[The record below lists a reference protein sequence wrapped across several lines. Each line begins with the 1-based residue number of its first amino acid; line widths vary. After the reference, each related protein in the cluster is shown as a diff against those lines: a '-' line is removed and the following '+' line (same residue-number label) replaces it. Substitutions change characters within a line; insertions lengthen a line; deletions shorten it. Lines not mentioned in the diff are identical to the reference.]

1 MLGRQSTGAPSQ
13 AKPKSKGRKKDRSL
27 NALAIAEKQV
37 PKYSNLSNGRV
48 DDVEGHTSK
57 RHRGR
62 EDREF
67 EREGEARK
75 RKKLNGGHED
85 SKIDQIE
92 HGSDSDGN
100 EWMVGGVDR
109 NEDSELDSDEAFGES
124 DEEKFEG
131 FTLRGS
137 STFQKMGK
145 IPSKSKRVT
154 LDSAAFKG
162 IDLHKDEDNGEIS
175 EQSDGLGDDAI
186 DLADMLDQSDE
197 PNEGRRDIAGAD
209 EGPNDTRHGLQVNYV
224 NSRKPPEGDED
235 SIFAN
240 SDMEDDQPN
249 ALQLESL
256 QKLVSDI
263 ENKNNSTFPQ
273 TNSTANAQE
282 SMPPSQFGIS
292 STRKLTVADLI
303 PSITDSNLK
312 KSLKLLVNNDAKSSK
327 TGGIP
332 KKLDVPLP
340 KRQQDRLNRA
350 AAYDKSKETL
360 KRWIDTI
367 KYNRRAEHLAFPLQD
382 PNAVAAPGAQKLL
395 PLIHSQPVTE
405 LEGVIQNILQDSG
418 LASKSQGSGDDQLD
432 DIAGLEANKL
442 SIQDFEARRAE
453 LRRARELL
461 FREEARSRRIKK
473 IKSKSYRRVHRKD
486 REKIAQ
492 QEKAALAAAGVV
504 DSESEQERMNRRR
517 AEERVGA
524 RHRESKWAKSV
535 KESGRAA
542 WDEDARSGIVEAA
555 RRRDE
560 LTKRIQGRDAHMDE
574 SNSSSSDSDS
584 DGGPSDQ
591 FMDETQASLQKL
603 QNRVK
608 RLDSYEMSGSSKA
621 EPKSG
626 LSSMKFMQKADALR
640 KEKNDADLDLLRR
653 LAAGQATPDEEEA
666 EVDQGRRQFGPK
678 KPQSKVSTGFS
689 NEIRNDFEERED
701 SLSGDESRRNLLDEN
716 QQIPIDAPP
725 MAGTKDPQT
734 RTTVTRK
741 SERGKRGRDRD
752 KPSDTNQ
759 NPWLTIKGLRG
770 DELQMGD
777 AQAEATVSTTLAT
790 DRSVGQVIESVIESK
805 AQQPHEISHHAEP
818 PPKTRPRHEKS
829 NLAEVIVSE
838 SEDEESGGM
847 PRLMRDQE
855 LIRKAF
861 AGDAVVADFDKEK
874 EDITRDE
881 EDQVI
886 DNSLPGWGNWTGLGL
901 SEKEQ
906 SRNEQKKIEG
916 AFLSKVDGIQ
926 REKRKDA
933 RLDRVIMNEKRVVK
947 VGRFQSPHVS
957 SAEFC
962 RTSNTLH
969 RPCHTL
975 SKADSNTKD
984 PFGYL

>member
-1 MLGRQSTGAPSQ
+1 MPGRQSTGASSH

-37 PKYSNLSNGRV
+37 PKHSNLLNGRV
-48 DDVEGHTSK
+48 DDFEGHTSK
-57 RHRGR
+57 RQRGR
-62 EDREF
+62 EDRES
-67 EREGEARK
+67 EYEGEVRK
-75 RKKLNGGHED
+75 RKKLKGGHED

-100 EWMVGGVDR
+100 EWTVGGVDR

-137 STFQKMGK
+137 SAVPKRAK
-145 IPSKSKRVT
+145 IPSKSKSIIM
-154 LDSAAFKG
+154 DSAALND
-162 IDLHKDEDNGEIS
+162 IDLHEDEDNGEIS

-186 DLADMLDQSDE
+186 DLADMLDHSDE
-197 PNEGRRDIAGAD
+197 PSEGRRNMNRAD
-209 EGPNDTRHGLQVNYV
+209 EGPNNTKHELHVNYV
-224 NSRKPPEGDED
+224 DSRKPHEGDED
-235 SIFAN
+235 SIYTN

-256 QKLVSDI
+256 QRLISNIDS
-263 ENKNNSTFPQ
+263 KNNSVLSQ

-303 PSITDSNLK
+303 PSIADSNLK

-360 KRWIDTI
+360 NRWIDTV

-418 LASKSQGSGDDQLD
+418 LASKSQGSGENQVDV
-432 DIAGLEANKL
+432 IAGLETNKL
-442 SIQDFEARRAE
+442 SVQEFQARRAE

-461 FREEARSRRIKK
+461 FREEVRSRRIKK

-492 QEKAALAAAGVV
+492 REKAALAAAGVD

-535 KESGRAA
+535 KESGRTA
-542 WDEDARSGIVEAA
+542 WDKDARSGIVEAA

-560 LTKRIQGRDAHMDE
+560 LEKRIQGRGAHMDE

-584 DGGPSDQ
+584 DWDSSDQ
-591 FMDETQASLQKL
+591 FMDEAQASLRKL
-603 QNRVK
+603 QNRVE
-608 RLDSYEMSGSSKA
+608 RLNSYEMRGSSKA

-640 KEKNDADLDLLRR
+640 KEKNDAELDLLRK
-653 LAAGQATPDEEEA
+653 LAAGKDTADDEEA
-666 EVDQGRRQFGPK
+666 EVSQGRRHFGPK
-678 KPQSKVSTGFS
+678 TTQNKVSAGFS
-689 NEIRNDFEERED
+689 KEVRNDFEEERED
-701 SLSGDESRRNLLDEN
+701 SLPGDEPGGNLQDED
-716 QQIPIDAPP
+716 QHILVDTPP
-725 MAGTKDPQT
+725 MAGKKYPQT
-734 RTTVTRK
+734 RVTATRK
-741 SERGKRGRDRD
+741 SERGKRGRDHD
-752 KPSDTNQ
+752 PPSETNQ
-759 NPWLTIKGLRG
+759 NPWLSIKGLRG
-770 DELQMGD
+770 ENLQMRD
-777 AQAEATVSTTLAT
+777 SQAEATVSTTLAT
-790 DRSVGQVIESVIESK
+790 DGSAGQAIESVNASK
-805 AQQPHEISHHAEP
+805 AQQPREISHHAETFQ
-818 PPKTRPRHEKS
+818 KTRPTEGES

-847 PRLMRDQE
+847 PRLMQDQE

-861 AGDAVVADFDKEK
+861 AGDAVVADFEKEK
-874 EDITRDE
+874 QDITRAE
-881 EDQVI
+881 EEQVI

-901 SEKEQ
+901 SKKEQ
-906 SRNEQKKIEG
+906 KQNKAG
-916 AFLSKVDGIQ
+916 FLSKVDGIQ
-926 REKRKDA
+926 REKRKDVT
-933 RLDRVIMNEKRVVK
+933 LDRVIINEKRVVK
-947 VGRFQSPHVS
+947 VCNF
-957 SAEFC
+957 
-962 RTSNTLH
+962 
-969 RPCHTL
+969 
-975 SKADSNTKD
+975 
-984 PFGYL
+984 